1 MSIRAHW
8 PITTIV
14 TLTVLL
20 SNGTATAG
28 SAQTTMPAHD
38 TTHRHQPAKGHM
50 NGMGGMSGMMG
61 PHQVLAMAYRDN
73 LATFARALRGDVTRS
88 QKVNLD
94 VATPAVG
101 EIRRSFDQMQSHHQA
116 HKTAGG
122 DAMKSSMTATVM
134 ADMDKHL
141 SALSLHLT
149 ALETE
154 VQSST
159 PSAAKV
165 AEHTS
170 EILKECDGI
179 GRMHAKGMT
188 HPTP

>member
-8 PITTIV
+8 PITAVV

-20 SNGTATAG
+20 INGTATTG
-28 SAQTTMPAHD
+28 SAQKTMPAHD
-38 TTHRHQPAKGHM
+38 TTHRRQPAMGHM
-50 NGMGGMSGMMG
+50 NGMRGTMG

-73 LATFARALRGDVTRS
+73 LATFARALHGDVTRS
-88 QKVNLD
+88 QKVNLA

-116 HKTAGG
+116 HMTAAGG
-122 DAMKSSMTATVM
+122 AMKSSMTATMM

-141 SALSLHLT
+141 GALSLHLT

-170 EILKECDGI
+170 AILKECDGI
-179 GRMHAKGMT
+179 SKMHAKGMT
-188 HPTP
+188 HPAR